1 MIKQMPSFNQCS
13 ETERTYFWNGGK
25 TEVENDQ
32 GDNSQSDFF
41 AVSSDIVL
49 REIRSFCMSVAMSNI
64 SMGVRQ
70 EKGKRENGKIQIRR
84 EYEV

>member
-32 GDNSQSDFF
+32 GDNSQSDCFT
-41 AVSSDIVL
+41 VNPDIVL
-49 REIRSFCMSVAMSNI
+49 GEIR
-64 SMGVRQ
+64 
-70 EKGKRENGKIQIRR
+70 
-84 EYEV
+84 

>member
-32 GDNSQSDFF
+32 GDNSQSDCFT
-41 AVSSDIVL
+41 VSPDIVL
-49 REIRSFCMSVAMSNI
+49 GEIR
-64 SMGVRQ
+64 
-70 EKGKRENGKIQIRR
+70 
-84 EYEV
+84 